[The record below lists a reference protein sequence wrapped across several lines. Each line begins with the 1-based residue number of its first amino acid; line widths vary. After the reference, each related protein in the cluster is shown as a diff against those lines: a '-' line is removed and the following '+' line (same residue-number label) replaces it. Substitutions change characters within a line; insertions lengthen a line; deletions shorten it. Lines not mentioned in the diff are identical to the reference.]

1 MMRIT
6 HMLVLAAF
14 MGGGVAACGG
24 SSEPE
29 VAAEPAPDTAA
40 MRRARE
46 DSIRAADEAR
56 RRAEEDA
63 ARRRAEEEARAREA
77 AMGQL
82 RNDLAMVIQF
92 DYDAATVRPGDEAV
106 LDRKAA
112 IMQANPNLTLQVSG
126 HADERGADEYNLAL
140 GNRRALAA
148 KRYLVNKGI
157 EDGRIETISYGE
169 ERGSCSDATEAC
181 YQQNRRAEFTVT
193 AGGDNLQAPQ

>member
-1 MMRIT
+1 
-6 HMLVLAAF
+6 
-14 MGGGVAACGG
+14 
-24 SSEPE
+24 
-29 VAAEPAPDTAA
+29 PAPDTAA

-46 DSIRAADEAR
+46 DSIRAAEEAR

-77 AMGQL
+77 AMAQL
-82 RNDLAMVIQF
+82 RNDLAAVVLF
-92 DYDAATVRPGDEAV
+92 DYDAATIRPGDEAV

-112 IMQANPNLTLQVSG
+112 IMQANPNLTLQISG

-157 EDGRIETISYGE
+157 EAGRIETISYGE
-169 ERGSCSDATEAC
+169 ERGTCSEQTEDC
-181 YQQNRRAEFTVT
+181 FQRNRRDEFAVT
-193 AGGDNLQAPQ
+193 AGGENLQAPSQ

>member
-1 MMRIT
+1 
-6 HMLVLAAF
+6 

-77 AMGQL
+77 AMMQL
-82 RNDLAMVIQF
+82 RNDLANVIQF

-112 IMQANPNLTLQVSG
+112 IMQANPNMTLQISG

-157 EDGRIETISYGE
+157 EDGRIETVSRGE
-169 ERGSCSDATEAC
+169 ESPTCSETTESC
-181 YQQNRRAEFTVT
+181 YQQNRRAEFSVT
-193 AGGDNLQAPQ
+193 AGGDNLQAPPQ

>member
-1 MMRIT
+1 MRIT
-6 HMLVLAAF
+6 HMLVIAAL
-14 MGGGVAACGG
+14 MGGVAACGG

-40 MRRARE
+40 MRQARE

-56 RRAEEDA
+56 RRAEEEA

-82 RNDLAMVIQF
+82 RNDLAAVILF
-92 DYDAATVRPGDEAV
+92 DYDASNVRPGDEAV

-112 IMQANPNLTLQVSG
+112 IMQANPNLTLQIAG

-169 ERGSCSDATEAC
+169 ERGTCSEATEEC
-181 YQQNRRAEFTVT
+181 WQQNRRDEFTVT

>member
-1 MMRIT
+1 MRIT
-6 HMLVLAAF
+6 PMLVLAA
-14 MGGGVAACGG
+14 MLGGGVAACGG
-24 SSEPE
+24 QSEPE

-46 DSIRAADEAR
+46 DSIRAAEDAR

-77 AMGQL
+77 AMAQL
-82 RNDLAMVIQF
+82 RNDLAAVIMF
-92 DYDAATVRPGDEAV
+92 DYDAAEVRPGDQAI

-112 IMQANPNLTLQVSG
+112 IMQANPNLTLQISG

-148 KRYLVNKGI
+148 KRYLVNQGV

-169 ERGSCSDATEAC
+169 ERPLCSEATEDC
-181 YQQNRRAEFTVT
+181 YERNRRDEFSVT
-193 AGGDNLQAPQ
+193 AGGEDLQAPQ

>member
-1 MMRIT
+1 MRIS
-6 HMLVLAAF
+6 HMLVLAAVV
-14 MGGGVAACGG
+14 GGGVAACGG
-24 SSEPE
+24 QSEPE

-46 DSIRAADEAR
+46 DSIRAAEEAR

-77 AMGQL
+77 AMMQL
-82 RNDLAMVIQF
+82 RNDLATAIMF
-92 DYDAATVRPGDEAV
+92 DYDASTIRPADEAV

-112 IMQANPNLTLQVSG
+112 IMQANPNLTLQISG
-126 HADERGADEYNLAL
+126 HADQRGADEYNLAL

-169 ERGSCSDATEAC
+169 ERPTCSAETEDC
-181 YQQNRRAEFTVT
+181 FQQNRRDEFAVT
-193 AGGDNLQAPQ
+193 AGGENLQAPPQ